1 MITAAIL
8 LSALSVSTP
17 KLELTKEYQLYIGG
31 SGTANDAGYIESGLQ
46 GGSLN
51 TTITLNDIITQNSQ
65 NGAQPGGFPHN
76 RGNRGNDFPTD
87 TEHMPP
93 QEIPSQTKKEL

>member
-1 MITAAIL
+1 ML
-8 LSALSVSTP
+8 FRS
-17 KLELTKEYQLYIGG
+17 
-31 SGTANDAGYIESGLQ
+31 NDAGYIESGLQ

-51 TTITLNDIITQNSQ
+51 TTITLNDIITQNTQ

-76 RGNRGNDFPTD
+76 RGNRGNDFPAD